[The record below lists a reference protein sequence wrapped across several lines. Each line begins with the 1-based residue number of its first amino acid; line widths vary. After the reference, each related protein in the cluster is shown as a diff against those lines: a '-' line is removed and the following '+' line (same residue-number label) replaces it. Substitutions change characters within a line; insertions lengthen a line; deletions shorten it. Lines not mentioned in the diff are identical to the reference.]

1 MSLPLEDH
9 WSLFQADCQPLHSWI
24 SSLFSVC
31 QYVVTTA
38 YVYMSFQFYKLTF
51 VTLWDEGLGRGSV
64 YVCVYQDVHFSQ
76 KKFHLVSGLNVLQ

>member
-1 MSLPLEDH
+1 MSLPLEDQ

-38 YVYMSFQFYKLTF
+38 YVYMSFQFY
-51 VTLWDEGLGRGSV
+51 
-64 YVCVYQDVHFSQ
+64 
-76 KKFHLVSGLNVLQ
+76 